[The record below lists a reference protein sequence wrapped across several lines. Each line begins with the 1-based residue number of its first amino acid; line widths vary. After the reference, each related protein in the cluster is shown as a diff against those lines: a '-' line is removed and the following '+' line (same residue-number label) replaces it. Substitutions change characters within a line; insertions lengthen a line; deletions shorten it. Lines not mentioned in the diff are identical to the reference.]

1 VTTSVVPVSIERVV
15 QVRRLRSD
23 EWERFRAIRIRA
35 LTDSPDAFGSTLAE
49 EMALSDGD
57 WQRRADPPDG
67 AVFVVDGPD
76 DLIALGIGTPAPG
89 FPDAAA
95 AYSMWVDPAERGKG
109 LGTALID
116 AIKAWAKEAGYANL
130 GLGVVTTNAQAI
142 ALYERLG
149 FVDTGDRIPIR
160 PDPEF
165 TIQIMA
171 MAFADRD

>member
-1 VTTSVVPVSIERVV
+1 
-15 QVRRLRSD
+15 
-23 EWERFRAIRIRA
+23 
-35 LTDSPDAFGSTLAE
+35 
-49 EMALSDGD
+49 
-57 WQRRADPPDG
+57 
-67 AVFVVDGPD
+67 VFVVDGPD
-76 DLIALGIGTPAPG
+76 DLIALGIGGPAPG

-95 AYSMWVDPAERGKG
+95 GYSMWVDPAARGEG

-116 AIKAWAKEAGYANL
+116 AIKAWAKDAGYTNL

-142 ALYERLG
+142 ALYGRLG

-171 MAFADRD
+171 MALADPD